1 MELSYFSKVT
11 SPTLRQHEPVLDGRA
26 ERAWGRGGLLARVD
40 AAGGGHGGHGAVGGE
55 VLVAAAVGGGGG
67 GPPLGGEHAHQVAS
81 QRVHCKLSDSFF
93 SKHST
98 QPLIKRFCT
107 TVHQGRSILV
117 IGSAICP
124 SDMHT

>member
-67 GPPLGGEHAHQVAS
+67 GRPPLGGEHAHQVAS

-107 TVHQGRSILV
+107 TVHSKSQDI
-117 IGSAICP
+117 
-124 SDMHT
+124 